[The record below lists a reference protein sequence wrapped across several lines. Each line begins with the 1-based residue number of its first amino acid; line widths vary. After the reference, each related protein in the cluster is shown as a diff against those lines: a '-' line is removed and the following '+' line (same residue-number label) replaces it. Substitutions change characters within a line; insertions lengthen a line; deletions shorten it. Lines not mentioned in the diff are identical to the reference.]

1 MDKILIIAF
10 SDLKKDPRVFRQIDF
25 LRGDY
30 HVTTVGWESPEL
42 EGMEFYKISSISRSR
57 LDRIKRAFAYKFH
70 RFESLYWSL
79 YDFQPLLKVF
89 SQKKY
94 DLIIAN
100 DIDTLPFA
108 LRIAKDAKILLDLH
122 EYAPRQF
129 EDQFTWR
136 FFFQAFNEYL
146 CSAYLK
152 QPDEI
157 VTINTGIASEYK
169 KNYGIDT
176 HIITNA
182 ADYVDLRPTPVK
194 KENIRIIGHGIANPS
209 RRWELMIK
217 IMDYIAPRFHLDLML
232 LPVYPDYYRRLERMV
247 VKRENVSMI
256 PPVKRE
262 EIIPVTN
269 AYDLSFL
276 IFRPYS
282 LNYRYM
288 LGNKFFESL
297 QARLALVTASATL
310 QQAEIVNRYGCGVV
324 LDSFEPKK
332 IAEQLNR
339 LTAGQIEEYKKKAH
353 LAAGEL
359 TSQKNMEKL
368 GEIVGSLIKT
378 T

>member
-1 MDKILIIAF
+1 M
-10 SDLKKDPRVFRQIDF
+10 FRQIDH
-25 LRGDY
+25 LRKDF
-30 HVTTVGWESPEL
+30 HVTTVGWESPGL
-42 EGMEFYKISSISRSR
+42 EGVGFYRISPVSRSG
-57 LDRIKRAFAYKFH
+57 LDRIKRALAYKFH
-70 RFESLYWSL
+70 RFKPLYWSL
-79 YDFQPLLKVF
+79 YDFQPLLELF
-89 SQKKY
+89 SQKRY

-100 DIDTLPFA
+100 DIETLPFA
-108 LRIAKDAKILLDLH
+108 LEIANHAKILLDLH

-136 FFFQAFNEYL
+136 FFFQDFNEYL
-146 CSAYLK
+146 CAAYLK

-157 VTINTGIASEYK
+157 ITINTGIANEYK
-169 KNYGIDT
+169 KNYGIDA

-182 ADYVDLRPTPVK
+182 AGYVDLQPTPVNK
-194 KENIRIIGHGIANPS
+194 DNIRIIGHGIANPS

-217 IMDYIAPRFHLDLML
+217 IMDYMDARFHLDLML
-232 LPVYPDYYRRLERMV
+232 LPVYAAYYRRLERMAA
-247 VKRENVSMI
+247 KRENVSII

-297 QARLALVTASATL
+297 QARLAIVTASATL
-310 QQAEIVNRYGCGVV
+310 QQAEIVRRYGCGIV
-324 LDSFEPKK
+324 LDRFEPNK
-332 IAEQLNR
+332 IALQLNR
-339 LTAGQIEEYKKKAH
+339 LTAQQIEEYKKKAH
-353 LAAGEL
+353 LAANEL

-368 GEIVGSLIKT
+368 EEIVKRLVHQD
-378 T
+378 

>member
-1 MDKILIIAF
+1 MKKILIISF
-10 SDLKKDPRVFRQIDF
+10 SDLKKDPRVFRQIDV
-25 LRGDY
+25 LRKDF

-42 EGMEFYKISSISRSR
+42 EGVEFHKISPVRR
-57 LDRIKRAFAYKFH
+57 TGPDRVKRAFFYKLR

-79 YDFQPLLKVF
+79 YDFQPLLDLF
-89 SQKKY
+89 SQKRY

-100 DIDTLPFA
+100 DIETLPFA
-108 LRIAKDAKILLDLH
+108 LRIANDAKILLDLH

-146 CSAYLK
+146 CATYLK

-157 VTINTGIASEYK
+157 ITINNGIAGEYK

-182 ADYVDLRPTPVK
+182 ADYADLQPTPVK
-194 KENIRIIGHGIANPS
+194 KGNIRIIGHGTANPS

-217 IMDYIAPRFHLDLML
+217 IMDYVDTGFHLDLML
-232 LPVYPDYYRRLERMV
+232 LPLDPGYYRRLERMAG
-247 VKRENVSMI
+247 KRENVSMV

-276 IFRPYS
+276 IFKPYS
-282 LNYRYM
+282 LNYKYM

-297 QARLALVTASATL
+297 QARLAIVTASATV
-310 QQAEIVNRYGCGVV
+310 QQAEIVRQYECGIV

-332 IAEQLNR
+332 IALQLNR
-339 LTAGQIEEYKKKAH
+339 LTARQIEEYKKKAH
-353 LAAGEL
+353 LAANEL

-368 GEIVGSLIKT
+368 EEIVKRMVHQA
-378 T
+378 